1 MTVMETQCCRTW
13 RSITHV
19 TLLAVFLACFHGAA
33 EAADGIGD
41 DTAGSAPR
49 APVAFPFDLGSIPA
63 GATVTLE
70 FDVQVSDPLTSF
82 PAVAVSNQG
91 TVSGPG
97 VPPVPTD
104 DPDAG
109 GSSDP
114 TVTLLD
120 TADLV
125 LSKIDT
131 PDPVVAGESLQY
143 ALTVLNN
150 GPSVA
155 ENVIVTD
162 MLPAGVT
169 LVSTAGC
176 AEDPAGV
183 PACTLG
189 TIPATGSSGFVINV
203 SVDPSTTGAIV
214 NDATV
219 ASTTAEANPG
229 QETASATTTVTAES
243 DLSVAKTDTVDPV
256 TAGENLGYTI
266 SAANAGPSDDPATV
280 TVTDTLPAGLV
291 FVSAGGVG
299 WTCIEV
305 AGVVTCT
312 RAGLA
317 VGPAPNIDVVVLIEP
332 ETRGTLVNTVSVSS
346 PTTDP
351 NPAND
356 TAVESTTVDAEA
368 DLGLTKTAS
377 ASPLPPGQPLVY
389 TMTVTNAGPSS
400 ATAVAVTDTL
410 PAGVT
415 LVSTSGCAEDPNA
428 VPLCTLGS
436 IAAGGSAQYTITVTI
451 DPSPPPT
458 ITNTAS
464 AAGAEPDPDPGNN
477 VDSVETVLDAEPPT
491 VLVLDTIGDS
501 GDGVLD
507 ECETVTVEINTFL
520 WTFSEEVSDPPGDT
534 DSDDVTNPDN
544 YRVLAPGADFNFAT
558 EICGPVLGD
567 DVAINIPMVGYDQA
581 MDRSS
586 VMAGRSLDPSLY
598 RVMAC
603 GSTSIVDLAGNPLDG
618 TGNGVAGDD
627 FVLTF
632 RADPDNAFSNGHL
645 DCDLADWTL
654 TSADPGEI
662 VHSPDDADGSALSG
676 SVEITNLAMNTEF
689 EISQCVV
696 ARAGVDSAVTGLV
709 RFAAAPTVFASLTR
723 ECEFFSASDC
733 AGSTL
738 GSSVASVLAGD
749 TGGAW
754 VPFGGLVA
762 SPEDAVSA
770 DCSIRVSNPTG
781 ADFTAWFDQLY
792 FDNGNKV
799 FSDGFESGDTSA
811 WSAVQGE

>member
-1 MTVMETQCCRTW
+1 MAV
-13 RSITHV
+13 V
-19 TLLAVFLACFHGAA
+19 LAWGHGAA
-33 EAADGIGD
+33 EAADRNGD
-41 DTAGSAPR
+41 AAASAPH

-70 FDVQVSDPLTSF
+70 FDVRVSDPLTSF
-82 PAVAVSNQG
+82 PAIAVSNQG
-91 TVSGPG
+91 TVSGQG
-97 VPPVPTD
+97 VPAVPTD
-104 DPDAG
+104 DPDVG
-109 GSSDP
+109 GAADP
-114 TVTLLD
+114 TVTPLD

-125 LSKIDT
+125 LTKIDT
-131 PDPVVAGESLQY
+131 PDPVVAGGSLQY
-143 ALTVLNN
+143 TVTVLNN

-155 ENVIVTD
+155 ENVVVTD
-162 MLPAGVT
+162 TLPVGVT
-169 LVSTAGC
+169 FASTVGC
-176 AEDPAGV
+176 AEDPVGV

-189 TIPATGSSGFVINV
+189 SISAASSAGFVINV
-203 SVDPSTTGAIV
+203 SVDASAAGPLV
-214 NDATV
+214 NDAV
-219 ASTTAEANPG
+219 VVSTTAEANPG
-229 QETASATTTVTAES
+229 QEAASATTTVTAES
-243 DLSVAKTDTVDPV
+243 DLSVAKIDTVDPV

-266 SAANAGPSDDPATV
+266 SVANAGLSDDPATV
-280 TVTDTLPAGLV
+280 TVADTLPAGV
-291 FVSAGGVG
+291 SFVSAGGAG
-299 WTCIEV
+299 WTCGEA

-317 VGPAPNIDVVVLIEP
+317 VGPAPNIDVVVLVEP

-356 TAVESTTVDAEA
+356 TATESTTVAAET
-368 DLGLTKTAS
+368 DLALTKTGS

-389 TMTVTNAGPSS
+389 TMTVTNTGPSS
-400 ATAVAVTDTL
+400 ATGVVVTDTL

-415 LVSTSGCAEDPNA
+415 LVATSGCAEDPNA

-507 ECETVTVEINTFL
+507 ECETVTVEINSFL
-520 WTFSEEVSDPPGDT
+520 WTFSEEVYDPPGNT

-544 YRVLAPGADFNFAT
+544 YRVLAPGADFDFAT

-567 DVAINIPMVGYDQA
+567 DVALNIPTVGYNVATDTSTVSMGGTLA
-581 MDRSS
+581 
-586 VMAGRSLDPSLY
+586 PSLY

-618 TGNGVAGDD
+618 TGNGVGGDD

-645 DCDLADWTL
+645 DCDLAGWTL
-654 TSADPGEI
+654 TSANPGEI
-662 VHSPDDADGSALSG
+662 VYSPDDADGSNLSG
-676 SVEITNLAMNTEF
+676 SVEITNLAMNTLF
-689 EISQCVV
+689 EISQCVA
-696 ARAGVDSAVTGLV
+696 ARAGVDLPVTGLV
-709 RFAAAPTVFASLTR
+709 RFAAAPAVFASVTR
-723 ECEFFSASDC
+723 ECVFFSASDC
-733 AGSTL
+733 TGTAL
-738 GSSVASVLAGD
+738 GSSTTTVLASD

-754 VPFGGLVA
+754 VTFGGSA
-762 SPEDAVSA
+762 ISPSAAVSA
-770 DCSIRVSNPTG
+770 DCAFRVTNPTG
-781 ADFTAWFDQLY
+781 ANFTAWFDQLY
-792 FDNGNKV
+792 FDNGNRI
-799 FSDGFESGDTSA
+799 FADGFESGDTSA
-811 WSAVQGE
+811 WSAEQGE